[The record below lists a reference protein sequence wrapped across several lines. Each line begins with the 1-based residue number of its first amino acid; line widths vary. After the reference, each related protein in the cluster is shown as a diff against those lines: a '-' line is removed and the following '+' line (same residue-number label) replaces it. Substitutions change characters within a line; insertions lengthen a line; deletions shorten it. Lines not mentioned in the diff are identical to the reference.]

1 MPNYINYIQDNGGTI
16 MTGRTIEIIVLIVLI
31 AVTAY
36 FWNKSKKQAEAQKK
50 SEPQGELK
58 IIQTAKIDGMMCQKC
73 AAKVTEALSKFGTVE
88 VNLEEKTATITG
100 SELADPTEI
109 EALVTELGFKFMGM
123 EE

>member
-1 MPNYINYIQDNGGTI
+1 
-16 MTGRTIEIIVLIVLI
+16 MTGRTIEIIVLVVLI

-36 FWNKSKKQAEAQKK
+36 FWNKSKKQAEEQKN

-73 AAKVTEALSKFGTVE
+73 AARVTEALSKFGSVE
-88 VNLEEKTATITG
+88 INLEEKTATITG
-100 SELADPTEI
+100 SELADPEEI
-109 EALVTELGFKFMGM
+109 EAIVTELGFKFMGM

>member
-1 MPNYINYIQDNGGTI
+1 
-16 MTGRTIEIIVLIVLI
+16 MTGRTIEIIVLVVLI

-58 IIQTAKIDGMMCQKC
+58 IIQTVKIDGMMCPKC
-73 AAKVTEALSKFGTVE
+73 SAKVTEALSKFGSVE
-88 VNLEEKTATITG
+88 VNLEEKSATITG
-100 SELADPTEI
+100 SELADPSEI
-109 EALVTELGFKFMGM
+109 EAVVTELGFKFMGM

>member
-1 MPNYINYIQDNGGTI
+1 

-88 VNLEEKTATITG
+88 VEKLHSIERNLEEKTATITG